1 LPFTVRDLE
10 DLLRL
15 LQEHPEWRREL
26 LQALLTEDFLR
37 LPEAFQEVS
46 QRLADATAAIDRTG
60 RRLEEIS
67 LQLQQLTVRVN
78 DLAAQ
83 LQQLTARVDDLTAQV
98 QQLTVRM
105 NDLTARVDDLT
116 VRLEQLTARVDD
128 LAAQVQQLT
137 QTLQAFMETTDRR
150 FRRLEAL
157 IADVRGSTTE
167 DRMRTFF
174 YQFLADRGLRRLTP
188 IRALHLNALGEIDGV
203 VQVETPTGERL
214 WVLIEAKVKLY
225 PKDVR
230 QFARR
235 LRRPHVREKL
245 HHFGIRGKAL
255 VWVFGLGLTMGVE
268 EVAEKEAVGLVE
280 AHIGEIV
287 PPQVWDIGCLSPYR
301 SRP

>member
-1 LPFTVRDLE
+1 MAYRRGHDRDL
-10 DLLRL
+10 
-15 LQEHPEWRREL
+15 
-26 LQALLTEDFLR
+26 
-37 LPEAFQEVS
+37 
-46 QRLADATAAIDRTG
+46 
-60 RRLEEIS
+60 
-67 LQLQQLTVRVN
+67 
-78 DLAAQ
+78 
-83 LQQLTARVDDLTAQV
+83 
-98 QQLTVRM
+98 
-105 NDLTARVDDLT
+105 
-116 VRLEQLTARVDD
+116 LEQLTARVDG

-137 QTLQAFMETTDRR
+137 QTLQAFMKTTDRR

-203 VQVETPTGERL
+203 VQVETPTGEQL

-255 VWVFGLGLTMGVE
+255 VWVFGLDLTMGVE

-287 PPQVWDIGCLSPYR
+287 PPQVWDIGCPSPYR